1 MIVVAGEALIDL
13 KPVPSQ
19 NGFLLSPHPGGS
31 PYNVALGV
39 GRLGVP
45 VAFLGRF
52 STDAFGAL
60 LQAHLRQSRVDLGY
74 AVQGPELTTLAV
86 VTPGAQGESFS
97 FYARGTADTLLKPAD
112 LPPVLP
118 EGAPLHFGSISLL
131 LEPTASTLL
140 ALMHREAGRRLISL
154 DPNVRPFLIP
164 DKEAYLERL
173 RGWLAQSDLV
183 KVSQADL
190 DWLYP
195 GQPVEQI
202 AQEWIAQGPALVVV
216 TLGSAGALAL
226 TQAQQV
232 RVAAPQVTVVD
243 TVGAG
248 DAFMAA
254 LLVGLYRS
262 GKTSREQLNLL
273 DLERLS
279 SLLSF
284 AAKVAALTC
293 TRAGADPP
301 WQEEVM

>member
-31 PYNVALGV
+31 PYNVALGI

-52 STDAFGAL
+52 STDAFGEL
-60 LQAHLRQSRVDLGY
+60 LQAHLRQSRVDLRY
-74 AVQGPELTTLAV
+74 AVQGSELTTLAV
-86 VTPGAQGESFS
+86 VTPGPQGESFS
-97 FYARGTADTLLKPAD
+97 FYAHHTADTLLKPED
-112 LPPVLP
+112 LPPALP
-118 EGAPLHFGSISLL
+118 QGAPLHFGSISLL
-131 LEPTASTLL
+131 LEPTASTLE
-140 ALMHREAGRRLISL
+140 ALMRREVGRRLVSL

-164 DKEAYLERL
+164 DKEAYKERL
-173 RGWLAQSDLV
+173 RSWLTQSDLV

-195 GQPVEQI
+195 GHSVEQI
-202 AQEWIAQGPALVVV
+202 ARGWLEQGPQLVVA
-216 TLGSAGALAL
+216 TLGSAGAVAF
-226 TQAQQV
+226 TQTQQV
-232 RVAAPQVTVVD
+232 RVAAPQVAVVD

-262 GKTSREQLNLL
+262 GTTSRGQLNLL

-284 AAKVAALTC
+284 ATKVAALTC
-293 TRAGADPP
+293 TRAGANPP

>member
-1 MIVVAGEALIDL
+1 MIIVAGEALIDL
-13 KPVPSQ
+13 KPVRGEH
-19 NGFLLSPHPGGS
+19 GFLLSPHPGGS

-52 STDAFGAL
+52 STDAFGEL
-60 LQAHLRQSRVDLGY
+60 LQAHLRKSRVDLGY

-97 FYARGTADTLLKPAD
+97 FYAHHTADTLLKPAD
-112 LPPVLP
+112 LPPLLP
-118 EGAPLHFGSISLL
+118 EGALLHFGSISLV
-131 LEPTASTLL
+131 LEPTASTLE
-140 ALMHREAGRRLISL
+140 ALMQREAGRRLISL

-164 DKEAYLERL
+164 DKEAYKKRL
-173 RGWLAQSDLV
+173 RGWLALSDLV
-183 KVSQADL
+183 KVSQVDL

-195 GQPVEQI
+195 GHSVEQI
-202 AQEWIAQGPALVVV
+202 AREWLLQGPQMVVV
-216 TLGSAGALAL
+216 TLGSAGAVAF
-226 TQAQQV
+226 TPAHRVQV
-232 RVAAPQVTVVD
+232 EAPQVTVVD

-262 GKTSREQLNLL
+262 GSTSREQLALL

-284 AAKVAALTC
+284 ATKVAALTC